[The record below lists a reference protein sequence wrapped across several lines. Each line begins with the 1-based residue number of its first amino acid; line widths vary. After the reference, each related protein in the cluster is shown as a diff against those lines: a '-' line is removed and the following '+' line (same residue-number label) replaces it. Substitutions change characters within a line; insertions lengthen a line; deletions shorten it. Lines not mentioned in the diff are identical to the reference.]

1 MVNRVKALKFHT
13 NHELVKYYNSHK
25 GLSLSE
31 IYKNIQQNFGIQITT
46 NKGVVGQVLEALVGN
61 VPNSNP
67 NADIENLG
75 VELKVLPL
83 RKVSNRLQPKERSK
97 IKSLNY
103 NTIVNDQWMNS
114 SVRKK
119 MSTILFL
126 MYEQPIG
133 LSFKDWTE
141 DGFVFKGCLLYELK
155 NRQEEIVEE
164 DWVNIQS
171 KVINDDAHNISEGD
185 SLILG
190 ACTSGTGKDQV
201 YGKNGFKAK
210 QRSYALK
217 HSYLKQFYFESNGIK
232 YASLKRSKKVDT
244 KSYLLREFN
253 AKLKGKTLDQLAS
266 EYNVAFSSNAKSS
279 FSLLINRILK
289 VKDKIRIKEIEL
301 LDMNIKTVPVN
312 SEMKPWES
320 MSFPKFSL
328 IEILDERWD
337 NTLEDENDNQAALH
351 SFINRPFLFI
361 PVIKNKIKTKG
372 GLKFEHWTNW
382 RVGKTVY
389 WRPGSTQLNDIK
401 KEWLYAQNIIKQGV
415 EVKMVSHGKTKR
427 QENNLLKAKNT
438 KFIHIRPHA
447 RDAKD
452 FDIPFKNQTGI
463 EICWQSFWLNASFI
477 HKILLTEFS

>member
-1 MVNRVKALKFHT
+1 MKNRVSALKFDT
-13 NHELVKYYNSHK
+13 THELFKYYNSHK
-25 GLSLSE
+25 ELSISE
-31 IYKNIQQNFGIQITT
+31 INKKIQEEFGIEITT
-46 NKGVVGQVLEALVGN
+46 NKGVVGHILEALVGN

-67 NADIENLG
+67 NSDIENLG

-103 NTIVNDQWMNS
+103 NTIVNEQWMTS
-114 SVRKK
+114 SVRSK

-133 LSFKDWTE
+133 LSYKDWAE
-141 DGFVFKGCLLYELK
+141 DGFVFKGCLLYELV

-164 DWVNIQS
+164 DWVKIQS
-171 KVINDDAHNISEGD
+171 KVINDDAHTISEGD

-190 ACTSGTGKDQV
+190 ACTSGTGKEQI
-201 YGKNGFKAK
+201 YGKKGCKAK

-217 HSYLKQFYFESNGIK
+217 HSYLKQFYFESTGVK
-232 YASLKRSKKVDT
+232 YTSLKHSKQINPVD
-244 KSYLLREFN
+244 YLLKEFN
-253 AKLKGKTLDQLAS
+253 NKLKGKTLDQLAS

-279 FSLLINRILK
+279 FSLLINRILEVEDG
-289 VKDKIRIKEIEL
+289 VKIKEIEL

-312 SEMKPWES
+312 SEMNPWES

-328 IEILDERWD
+328 GEILEESWD
-337 NTLEDENDNQAALH
+337 NTLEDENDNQAAFR
-351 SFINRPFLFI
+351 SFVDRPFLFI
-361 PVIKNKIKTKG
+361 SVIKNKIKTKN
-372 GLKFEHWTNW
+372 GLKFENWKNW

-389 WRPGSTQLNDIK
+389 WKANENQLIAIQG
-401 KEWLYAQNIIKQGV
+401 EWQEAQEIVKQGV
-415 EVKMVSHGKTKR
+415 KVKMVPHGKGKR

-438 KFIHIRPHA
+438 KFIHMRPHA

-452 FDIPFKNQTGI
+452 FDLPFKNHTGI
-463 EICWQSFWLNASFI
+463 EICWQSFWLNALFI
-477 HKILLTEFS
+477 RKILS

>member
-1 MVNRVKALKFHT
+1 MVNLVKALNFDTTHG
-13 NHELVKYYNSHK
+13 LVKYYNSHK

-31 IYKNIQQNFGIQITT
+31 INKSVQEKFGIQITT
-46 NKGVVGQVLEALVGN
+46 NKGVVGQILEALVGN

-103 NTIVNDQWMNS
+103 NTIVNDQWINS

-133 LSFKDWTE
+133 LSYKDWAE

-155 NRQEEIVEE
+155 NSQEEMVEE

-190 ACTSGTGKDQV
+190 ACTSGTGKEQV

-253 AKLKGKTLDQLAS
+253 AKLKGKTLHQLAS

-279 FSLLINRILK
+279 FSLLVNRILK
-289 VKDKIRIKEIEL
+289 VKDKIRIKEVEL
-301 LDMNIKTVPVN
+301 LDLNIKTVPVN
-312 SEMKPWES
+312 SEMNPWES

-328 IEILDERWD
+328 GEVLDENWD
-337 NTLEDENDNQAALH
+337 NTLEDINDNQATFR
-351 SFINRPFLFI
+351 SFVDRPFLFI
-361 PVIKNKIKTKG
+361 PVIKKKIKTKD
-372 GLKFEHWTNW
+372 GLKFENWTNW

-389 WRPGSTQLNDIK
+389 WRPNKDELDAIK
-401 KEWLYAQNIIKQGV
+401 GEWENAQKIIKEGV
-415 EVKMVSHGKTKR
+415 EVETVPHGTRTK
-427 QENNLLKAKNT
+427 QVNNLLKAKNT
-438 KFIHIRPHA
+438 EYIHIRPHA
-447 RDAKD
+447 NNAKD
-452 FDIPFKNQTGI
+452 LDIPFKTMTGI

-477 HKILLTEFS
+477 KTLLK